1 MNAVLKLLGDGIW
14 DGTSLVPGLDCL
26 AGGVKAVGSTLYNA
40 FNYFTGRSSKEAAA
54 ASLTKTVAGAMKDC
68 AAEVAALTGVGAT
81 VAGPI
86 EFADAAT
93 DWAVLASDLDV
104 NIQQIRADCEE
115 LEDEKEKPV
124 DVRTSWDPNAKSGPS
139 GFGAARYISGK
150 DRRLGYTI
158 FFENTATAT
167 LPAQEVVI
175 LDTLDKNVYD
185 LSTFS
190 ANSFGFGG
198 RSFNIPLGTA
208 EYVED
213 VDYNNNLAVRFYIKL
228 DKETGI
234 VKATFKTIDKAT
246 GAVTE
251 DPLAGFLPPNINAP
265 EGDGQVSFSVKMK
278 EGLPDGA
285 VIANMASIIFDG
297 NEPILTD
304 VWSNTIDRNLPS
316 SRVTEAR
323 KLTDSTMVV
332 KINGND
338 AASGV
343 KRYRIYAS
351 ENGAPFI
358 YVGFVKDS
366 AVVKG
371 ITGNTYDFYAVA
383 IDAVGNWENK
393 SDVSEANVK
402 LTPDNNTNN
411 EVQMYLYPVPSNG
424 TINLELDVP
433 ETQQLIITVYSASGQ
448 RVAELY
454 NGTAAS
460 GNLKITKSLYNLSSG
475 LYFVHARGS
484 KGINQKK
491 KLVLVK

>member
-1 MNAVLKLLGDGIW
+1 
-14 DGTSLVPGLDCL
+14 
-26 AGGVKAVGSTLYNA
+26 
-40 FNYFTGRSSKEAAA
+40 
-54 ASLTKTVAGAMKDC
+54 
-68 AAEVAALTGVGAT
+68 
-81 VAGPI
+81 
-86 EFADAAT
+86 
-93 DWAVLASDLDV
+93 
-104 NIQQIRADCEE
+104 
-115 LEDEKEKPV
+115 
-124 DVRTSWDPNAKSGPS
+124 
-139 GFGAARYISGK
+139 
-150 DRRLGYTI
+150 
-158 FFENTATAT
+158 
-167 LPAQEVVI
+167 
-175 LDTLDKNVYD
+175 
-185 LSTFS
+185 
-190 ANSFGFGG
+190 
-198 RSFNIPLGTA
+198 
-208 EYVED
+208 
-213 VDYNNNLAVRFYIKL
+213 
-228 DKETGI
+228 
-234 VKATFKTIDKAT
+234 
-246 GAVTE
+246 
-251 DPLAGFLPPNINAP
+251 
-265 EGDGQVSFSVKMK
+265 MK

-323 KLTDSTMVV
+323 KLTDSTMGG